1 MTSILNTI
9 KKLLGIDILDDSFD
23 VDVITHINSTFM
35 ILNHIGIGPEETFL
49 ITGATE
55 TWESFLGTT
64 KNIDGV
70 KSYVYLKVK
79 LLFDPPTSSFVLEA
93 NNRII
98 SELEWRLNNTTDA
111 GLYLVPVDPVVPE
124 V

>member
-23 VDVITHINSTFM
+23 VDIITHINSTFM
-35 ILNHIGIGPEETFL
+35 ILNHIGIGPKETFL

-111 GLYLVPVDPVVPE
+111 GLYPVPVDPVVPE